1 MPNSRPSGDCT
12 IAKAPTIREVA
23 AAAGVSVATVSRALN
38 ASGPVHG
45 TTSANVLA
53 VARQLGFRPNL
64 MGRNLRAT
72 RTRTLGVMLPTLN
85 HPVFAECLQGI
96 EAQAQSHQQVIA
108 VSTTGYQFDAEE
120 RASER
125 LLQQRVDGLILT
137 VADAAHS
144 SVLDKLDAEGVP
156 YVLVFNQ
163 PGGTSPSLGARPF
176 VSVDNFLAGRQMVEH
191 LLSLGHQ
198 RVHMLAGQFQ
208 QSDRS
213 LQRFL
218 GYQAAMSAAGLPW
231 SPPLELPF
239 TTCDTRS
246 ELQELLNRRSP
257 PTALFCSNDQLAM
270 TVIRD
275 LRDLGFRVPDDISL
289 AGFDGVRMGELL
301 SPVLTTVVQPT
312 AEIGRAAVDLL
323 LQLID
328 GERYLGPALLHHTL
342 RLGGTASHRTQE
354 HQAAFASPL

>member
-1 MPNSRPSGDCT
+1 MPNPRPSGDCS
-12 IAKAPTIREVA
+12 IAKAPTIKEVA

-38 ASGPVHG
+38 ASGAVHG

-96 EAQAQSHQQVIA
+96 ETQAQSHQQVIA
-108 VSTTGYQFDAEE
+108 VSTTGYQVDAEE

-163 PGGTSPSLGARPF
+163 PGGTQPSLAARPF

-231 SPPLELPF
+231 SEPLEVPF

-246 ELQELLNRRSP
+246 ELQGLLGRRSP
-257 PTALFCSNDQLAM
+257 PTALFCSTDQLAM

-275 LRDLGFRVPDDISL
+275 LRDLGLRVPEQVSV
-289 AGFDGVRMGELL
+289 AGFDGVQVGEWL

-323 LQLID
+323 LQLIA

-342 RLGGTASHRTQE
+342 RLGGTASQRAQQ
-354 HQAAFASPL
+354 HQAGSVPPP